1 MSGVRLVDGI
11 VDSEQWLEYLEGE
24 PKFARYMRFN
34 NCVFN
39 GEHILDNTIVVEVV
53 LNNCTFG
60 DDGTLFDFLEG
71 SSVKRIELNNCV
83 GVNQALEN
91 GWSDLDKIFDKLT
104 IVINDRVSRLSTHF
118 FYFMSVLNWRMW
130 YTNK

>member
-1 MSGVRLVDGI
+1 
-11 VDSEQWLEYLEGE
+11 
-24 PKFARYMRFN
+24 
-34 NCVFN
+34 VFN

-83 GVNQALEN
+83 GVNQALESR
-91 GWSDLDKIFDKLT
+91 WSDLDNIFEKLT
-104 IVINDRVSRLSTHF
+104 IVIND
-118 FYFMSVLNWRMW
+118 
-130 YTNK
+130 

>member
-34 NCVFN
+34 NCAFN
-39 GEHILDNTIVVEVV
+39 GEHILDNTIVVGVV

-71 SSVKRIELNNCV
+71 SSVKCIDLNNCE
-83 GVNQALEN
+83 GVNKALESC
-91 GWSDLDKIFDKLT
+91 WSDMDRIFKELT
-104 IVINDRVSRLSTHF
+104 IVIND
-118 FYFMSVLNWRMW
+118 
-130 YTNK
+130 

>member
-39 GEHILDNTIVVEVV
+39 GEHILDNTIVVDVV

-60 DDGTLFDFLEG
+60 DEGTLLDFLEG
-71 SSVKRIELNNCV
+71 SSVRRIEINECE
-83 GVNQALEN
+83 GVNQALESC
-91 GWSDLDKIFDKLT
+91 WSDLNRIFEELT
-104 IVINDRVSRLSTHF
+104 IVIND
-118 FYFMSVLNWRMW
+118 
-130 YTNK
+130 

>member
-24 PKFARYMRFN
+24 PKFAKHMRFN

-71 SSVKRIELNNCV
+71 SSVKRIEFNNCE
-83 GVNQALEN
+83 GVNRALED
-91 GWSDLDKIFDKLT
+91 GWSDLDRIFDKLT
-104 IVINDRVSRLSTHF
+104 IVIND
-118 FYFMSVLNWRMW
+118 
-130 YTNK
+130 